1 MEKST
6 LNKEPKVIF
15 IILAITTFGKFQEFI
30 DMNFPNVCLTD
41 QVRMYRDCY
50 SLGLGNIPADVFFTI
65 ARETNFF
72 LGLI

>member
-1 MEKST
+1 
-6 LNKEPKVIF
+6 
-15 IILAITTFGKFQEFI
+15 
-30 DMNFPNVCLTD
+30 MNFPNVCLTD